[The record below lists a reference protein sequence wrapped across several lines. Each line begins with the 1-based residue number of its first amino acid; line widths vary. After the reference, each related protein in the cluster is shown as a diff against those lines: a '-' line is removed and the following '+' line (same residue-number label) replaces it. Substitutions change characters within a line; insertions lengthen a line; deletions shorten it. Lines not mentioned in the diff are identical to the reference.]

1 MVSSKD
7 TAIGIEPQS
16 LLGIDVGDLKLRGAL
31 STAEEIAQQPAVWRE
46 VLAQVRLNRASI
58 DSWLDDRLSLPR
70 VQVLFC
76 GAGTSAFIGD
86 TLAPWLRKDFE
97 STNPISFESVSTTS
111 LVASPQQ
118 YLGDDRPT
126 LMVSFARSGD
136 SPESVAAVELADSML
151 SDCSHLIITCNP
163 NGKLA
168 DYAERSTKSLILHLP
183 ERTND
188 RGFAMTSSYTS
199 MLVACASVFGREAAA
214 MEAVCSM
221 ADNVISE
228 RVPDI
233 ARVAQGEFD
242 RLVVLG
248 AGALEGTAQ
257 EFALKCIELA
267 AGKLVGISNTPLGL
281 RHGPKIVI
289 TSETVVVLL
298 VSNDPYTQQYD
309 RDLLDELRSEGKAG
323 SIIELS
329 SKSLFPD
336 YYETIEDAWM
346 SLVYIVY
353 GQIFAFLKAY
363 SLGVTV
369 DSPCPSGE
377 VNRVVQGV
385 TIHPFS

>member
-353 GQIFAFLKAY
+353 GQIFAFLKSY
-363 SLGVTV
+363 SLGVLV

-385 TIHPFS
+385 TIYPFS